1 MWTLED
7 VDTGRLTAA
16 FEALVRHHILLRTF
30 IDVDTWQHPVQ
41 IVLDPE
47 FAADRLDLRIIRN
60 AECDTRTNLLSELLR
75 RIEKRLGYS

>member
-1 MWTLED
+1 M
-7 VDTGRLTAA
+7 
-16 FEALVRHHILLRTF
+16 RHHILLRTF

-60 AECDTRTNLLSELLR
+60 AECTTDNLL
-75 RIEKRLGYS
+75 RIVTEGSKKA